1 MVVNRLHRIKILN
14 RQLITTPVKR
24 VLEANQPR
32 KAFSSVRVARQR
44 GAQFEH
50 RKAEHLQ
57 EVPTF
62 PIRLISLRNCNNN
75 FSLCLML
82 LLRILKASKLDTP
95 PVGMMEVTKVLITR
109 LSIRQHNV
117 NANSTTQFK
126 EKA

>member
-14 RQLITTPVKR
+14 RRLITTPAKQ
-24 VLEANQPR
+24 VLEANQLR
-32 KAFSSVRVARQR
+32 KAFSSVRVVRQR
-44 GAQFEH
+44 VVQLEH
-50 RKAEHLQ
+50 RKVEHLQ
-57 EVPTF
+57 VVPTS

-82 LLRILKASKLDTP
+82 PLRILKASKPDTP
-95 PVGMMEVTKVLITR
+95 PVGMMEATKVVITR

-126 EKA
+126 ERA